1 MENKLTFEYPEELF
15 KETEN
20 ISEPGLYLDRIQFAI
35 VEYWSL
41 CKLSQINK
49 DTEAVDAFKKGLSLL
64 MNDIKKRKI
73 TRRTLTDKLIDEFDF
88 DAYFMVQMII
98 KDCFFGFDISNN
110 DISEKIAKLFS
121 SQIKDFI
128 DAISDDKIDEY
139 LENTFIC

>member
-1 MENKLTFEYPEELF
+1 MENKLTFEYPDELF

-20 ISEPGLYLDRIQFAI
+20 ITEPGLYLDRIQFAI

-49 DTEAVDAFKKGLSLL
+49 DTEAVDVFKKGLSLL
-64 MNDIKKRKI
+64 MNDIKERKI

-88 DAYFMVQMII
+88 DVYFMVQYII

-110 DISEKIAKLFS
+110 DISEKISKMFS
-121 SQIKDFI
+121 NQIKDFI
-128 DAISDDKIDEY
+128 DAISDDNIDEY
-139 LENTFIC
+139 LEKTFIC